1 MHQMMM
7 TMMMYQNNNENS
19 SNKSNTSN
27 NANIASSYNMPSS
40 NDNSITNTT
49 NTTINVP
56 SSRRDS
62 IGFGSSMDASGLSFT
77 KLLMKDG
84 AEIEDWGSSE
94 MGMTISSDMFSVV
107 GLKSGAP
114 LPHQQQQQQTSTDA
128 AMRVGGGAGLP
139 TTNTIAGGYDGMSPP
154 GTVAA
159 ASASAAP
166 LANSLSNRGGGGGG
180 GEGRGASSSI
190 WLQQQQLQQQQVQ
203 PLSTSTTSS
212 RTPKSYS
219 IMDENAFNE
228 SFKSMDME
236 DRPSPRKWTPSRTSA
251 TAGGGGGNI
260 MRGEQAPRERLP
272 DPDGVMMGDG
282 AAATTTNNART
293 PSRNKSYRRS
303 TLDSMGSLNLGDLMQ
318 PGSGGVLADSS
329 MGNIHNMPSNL
340 DLGISLTSL
349 MSFQS
354 VKSDKNDDG
363 KNSFWLNQY
372 NSIVFEGGSDDPNGN
387 NNDPWEQDEQEAIA
401 AAANDVARGG
411 MPRQQRNEGLGEVD

>member
-1 MHQMMM
+1 
-7 TMMMYQNNNENS
+7 
-19 SNKSNTSN
+19 
-27 NANIASSYNMPSS
+27 
-40 NDNSITNTT
+40 
-49 NTTINVP
+49 
-56 SSRRDS
+56 
-62 IGFGSSMDASGLSFT
+62 
-77 KLLMKDG
+77 MKDG
-84 AEIEDWGSSE
+84 GEIEDWGSSE

-114 LPHQQQQQQTSTDA
+114 MPSPQQQPQTLTDA

-139 TTNTIAGGYDGMSPP
+139 TTNTLVDGYDGMSPP
-154 GTVAA
+154 GTGVAAA
-159 ASASAAP
+159 ASAAL
-166 LANSLSNRGGGGGG
+166 LANSLNSRGCS
-180 GEGRGASSSI
+180 EGRGTNSSI
-190 WLQQQQLQQQQVQ
+190 WLQQQQQQQQVHQ
-203 PLSTSTTSS
+203 LSTSTTAS
-212 RTPKSYS
+212 RTPKNYS

-236 DRPSPRKWTPSRTSA
+236 DRPSPRKWTPSRTSS
-251 TAGGGGGNI
+251 TAGDGGGGAS
-260 MRGEQAPRERLP
+260 RGEQPPRDRLP

-303 TLDSMGSLNLGDLMQ
+303 TLDSMESLNLGDLMQ